1 MLRPA
6 DVQNVNIIRWQQEGR
21 EHQIPAVFHA
31 AWQAPDGRL
40 GIVLANWTTET
51 QEVRVVDERLGDKVL
66 VSVSVDS
73 LESRMLSSADGNFMV
88 TLPKLSF
95 ILLERVNN

>member
-6 DVQNVNIIRWQQEGR
+6 DVQNIEIIRWQEGNQE
-21 EHQIPAVFHA
+21 HHIPAVFHA
-31 AWQAPDGRL
+31 AWQAPDERV

-51 QEVRVVDERLGDKVL
+51 QKVCVVDDRLGDGVL
-66 VSVSVDS
+66 ASVSADS
-73 LESRMLSSADGNFMV
+73 LDSEVLSSTNGSLMI

-95 ILLERVNN
+95 ILLERLV